1 MAFEYKGKTLE
12 DLQKMEV
19 REFAK
24 YTTARQRRT
33 ILRQYDTI
41 SKFIQRCKK
50 KLEKNA
56 NAKIRTQ
63 SRNMIIVPQMI
74 GMAIQV
80 YSGKTYEPIKI
91 SEDMIGHYLGEFVLT
106 RKKVEHSAPGIGA
119 TRSSAALSVK

>member
-12 DLQKMEV
+12 ELQKIDV

-33 ILRQYDTI
+33 ILRQYDKI
-41 SKFIQRCKK
+41 AKFIQRCKK
-50 KLEKNA
+50 KLEKNV

-63 SRNMIIVPQMI
+63 SRNMIIVPQMV
-74 GMAIQV
+74 GMTISI
-80 YSGKTYEPIKI
+80 YSGKSYNPIKI
-91 SEDMIGHYLGEFVLT
+91 TEEMLGHYLGEFVLT
-106 RKKVEHSAPGIGA
+106 RKKIEHSAPGIGA